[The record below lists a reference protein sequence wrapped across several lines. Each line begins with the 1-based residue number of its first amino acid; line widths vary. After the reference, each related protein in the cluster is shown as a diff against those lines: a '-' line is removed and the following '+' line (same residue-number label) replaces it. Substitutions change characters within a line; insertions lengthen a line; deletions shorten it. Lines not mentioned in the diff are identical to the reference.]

1 MVKDI
6 SIRDK
11 KKYWDEMLFYRKDI
25 KNQNGIGFHSE
36 KYIKKIEISY
46 IIGVIKSLIL

>member
-25 KNQNGIGFHSE
+25 KKSKWHRLPFRKI
-36 KYIKKIEISY
+36 YKKDRDKLY
-46 IIGVIKSLIL
+46 YMCY